1 MDGDHGD
8 VLFPSATRSSTE
20 LSQRRIGHTL
30 MRNAYR
36 PYSVIILRASLTF
49 NWIVRFPVV

>member
-36 PYSVIILRASLTF
+36 PYSVITLRASLTF